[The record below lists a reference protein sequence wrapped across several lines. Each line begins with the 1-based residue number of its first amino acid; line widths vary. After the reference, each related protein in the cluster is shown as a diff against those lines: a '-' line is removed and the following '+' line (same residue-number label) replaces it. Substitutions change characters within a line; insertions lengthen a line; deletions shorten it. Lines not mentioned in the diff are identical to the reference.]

1 VTRMNATTQ
10 CLRCQTLGLSA
21 FANGLRLVRSAS
33 DVMLASFQEV
43 PTALRNIIARLERGF
58 ADFAQIP
65 YEDSLAQR
73 ELLLLLDEFA
83 ADCSPT
89 IRRARIMHHSTRAGT
104 SFIEPSLP
112 DVQLR
117 NRSGD
122 PERFVR
128 GLKTNV
134 LVGSVRDGQQTDV
147 GPPNAVRVQTLD
159 HVVYLSGAVSEGGA
173 AS

>member
-1 VTRMNATTQ
+1 MNATTQ
-10 CLRCQTLGLSA
+10 CLRCQTLCPSA

-33 DVMLASFQEV
+33 DIILAHFREA
-43 PTALRNIIARLERGF
+43 PTIIRNIIVRVERGF

-83 ADCSPT
+83 AECSPT

-104 SFIEPSLP
+104 SFIEPNLP

-134 LVGSVRDGQQTDV
+134 LLGSVRDGH
-147 GPPNAVRVQTLD
+147 AR
-159 HVVYLSGAVSEGGA
+159 
-173 AS
+173 ASHRL

>member
-1 VTRMNATTQ
+1 MNATTQ

-21 FANGLRLVRSAS
+21 LANGLRLVRSAS
-33 DVMLASFQEV
+33 DVMLARLQEV

-83 ADCSPT
+83 AECSPT
-89 IRRARIMHHSTRAGT
+89 IRRARIMHHSTRA
-104 SFIEPSLP
+104 
-112 DVQLR
+112 
-117 NRSGD
+117 
-122 PERFVR
+122 
-128 GLKTNV
+128 
-134 LVGSVRDGQQTDV
+134 GQQTDV

-159 HVVYLSGAVSEGGA
+159 HLIYLSGAVSEGGA
-173 AS
+173 A

>member
-1 VTRMNATTQ
+1 
-10 CLRCQTLGLSA
+10 
-21 FANGLRLVRSAS
+21 
-33 DVMLASFQEV
+33 MLARFQEV

-83 ADCSPT
+83 AECDPDHPASTDYAPQYASRPT
-89 IRRARIMHHSTRAGT
+89 DKR
-104 SFIEPSLP
+104 
-112 DVQLR
+112 
-117 NRSGD
+117 
-122 PERFVR
+122 
-128 GLKTNV
+128 
-134 LVGSVRDGQQTDV
+134 

-159 HVVYLSGAVSEGGA
+159 HVVYLSGAVSEGSA